1 MKIQFETEICN
12 ILAYFNNDNTYTQL
26 KTDRKTERNFLESLK
41 NFYAFWKWFYFIQFN
56 ELQAICKKN
65 FFKFCMFLISHAS
78 N

>member
-41 NFYAFWKWFYFIQFN
+41 NFYAF
-56 ELQAICKKN
+56 
-65 FFKFCMFLISHAS
+65 
-78 N
+78 